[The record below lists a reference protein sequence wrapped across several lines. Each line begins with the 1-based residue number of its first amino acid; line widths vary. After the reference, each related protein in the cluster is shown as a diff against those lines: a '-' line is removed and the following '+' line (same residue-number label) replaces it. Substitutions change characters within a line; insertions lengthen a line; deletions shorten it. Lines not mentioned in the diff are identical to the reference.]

1 MQREEILNLCVSKK
15 VYQRGEDLYAHSH
28 VQVMDCEY
36 DEEIEHWYIDARVQG
51 SEYREYETWLEY
63 DEKEDMIVDY
73 GCTCPAQDDYYGMC
87 KHGVAL
93 SLKVL
98 EENMFGTSIQKQPIP
113 VDSSTL
119 TSWEILD
126 LIDQTARKKRQNRQ
140 KPEGKIE
147 LVPKLVQK
155 GAYYM
160 GCQDTYL
167 TFRIGSE
174 RMYVIKNISRFL
186 DAIENEEWVSYG
198 KQLAFV
204 HNKSVFTA
212 KAWAMICLIRESDEY
227 QYGHI
232 HKEWY
237 VNDDCLA
244 RFLRLNLGDS
254 IEYESDLAAQH
265 TLEILDVNPP
275 VQIEIKQKED
285 GSYTMALPKLR
296 LVEGKEAVFVFYE
309 NKAYH
314 CDRKYLDCM
323 LEVFRLADQN
333 HVEEYDVA
341 AEDMHRLYNE
351 VLIDM
356 ENVDALDKGE
366 LSFETYLPKPLQV
379 AYYLDESEQN
389 VMVKIMGTYDDESF
403 NLLDADQ
410 TVHYRDYDREQQA
423 LAIGKAYFNEE
434 NKKEHTLYFSSDDED
449 RRYQLFDTGIL
460 QMEGQ
465 GKVYASERFRMRKII
480 RSPKA
485 KMGISLENSL
495 LSLNIDLDEFSKKE
509 LFDILQSYR
518 KKKKFYRLKSGD
530 YLSLE
535 DNQISAIAQILDR
548 LSLKKKDFGQEPLS
562 VPKYFACYIDQVLQ
576 KDAGGLEVQRNTDYR
591 ALIRDMKSVKDSDY
605 EVPKSLCASLR
616 GYQKTGYRWLRT
628 LAHYGFGGILADD
641 MGLGKTIQTIAYLL
655 ARKEAGIKKPSLIIC
670 PASLVYNWQKEFER
684 FAPSLRVRMMVGN
697 ASIRKQKFTLEDWDD
712 VWITSYDTVKRD
724 ILLYQEGSF
733 DTEII
738 DEAQNIKNH
747 NTQVAKAVKLIP
759 SDIRFALTGTPIE
772 NRLSELWSI
781 FDYLM
786 PGILESYE
794 KFRKKYETPII
805 LDQDQNAMEQLRKLV
820 SPFILRRVKK
830 DVLKE
835 LPDKVEQIVYAQMDS
850 EQKKLYT
857 GHAFKLLT
865 SLEQQSQ
872 DQIRQGKLEILAEL
886 TKLRQICCAPSL
898 LYEDYQACAC
908 KVDMCEELVKEA
920 VEGNHKVLIFS
931 QFTSIFPIL
940 EERLEKFGISYYEL
954 TGRTPKQKRMQM
966 VERFNNSDVS
976 VFLISLKAGG
986 TGLNLTSASIVIH
999 FDPWWNLAAQNQA
1012 TDRAHRIGQENQV
1025 VVFKLIVKDTIE
1037 EKIIELQKKKQELA
1051 DEILGGEGIS
1061 AASLTRED
1069 LLAILS

>member
-15 VYQRGEDLYAHSH
+15 VYQRGEELYSH
-28 VQVMDCEY
+28 GNVYVMSFEY
-36 DEEIEHWYIDARVQG
+36 DEEIDHWYIDAYIQG
-51 SEYREYETWLEY
+51 SRSQEYETWIEY
-63 DEKEDMIVDY
+63 DEKDDMIVNYD
-73 GCTCPAQDDYYGMC
+73 CTCSAQDNHYSMC

-93 SLKVL
+93 SLKAL
-98 EENMFGTSIQKQPIP
+98 EENLLGSQMQEP
-113 VDSSTL
+113 VISMDSMLITNG
-119 TSWEILD
+119 EILN
-126 LIDQTARKKRQNRQ
+126 LIDQVAKKKRQNRQ

-147 LVPKLVQK
+147 LVPKIIEK
-155 GAYYM
+155 GSYYM
-160 GCQDTYL
+160 GFQDTYL
-167 TFRIGSE
+167 TFRIGSQ
-174 RMYVIKNISRFL
+174 RLYVLKNISKFV
-186 DAIENEEWVSYG
+186 DAVEKEERISYG
-198 KQLAFV
+198 KQLSFV
-204 HNKSVFTA
+204 HSKSVFTA
-212 KAWAMICLIRESDEY
+212 KTWEMVCLIRESAEY
-227 QYGHI
+227 QYGCI
-232 HKEWY
+232 HKEWHIE
-237 VNDDCLA
+237 DAQLA
-244 RFLRLNLGDS
+244 RFLLLNLGDS
-254 IEYESDLAAQH
+254 IEYESDLSEK
-265 TLEILDVNPP
+265 TILEVLDMNPP
-275 VQIEIKQKED
+275 VQIAIRQDGED
-285 GSYTMALPKLR
+285 SYTMALPKLR
-296 LVEGKEAVFVFYE
+296 LIEGKEDVFVLYE

-314 CDRKYLDCM
+314 CDSQYLDCM
-323 LEVFRLADQN
+323 LEVLRLANQN
-333 HVEEYDVA
+333 QVEEYAVA
-341 AEDMHRLYNE
+341 VNDMHRLYNE

-356 ENVDALDKGE
+356 ENLDVLDKGE

-379 AYYLDESEQN
+379 AYYLDENEQH
-389 VMVKIMGTYDDESF
+389 VMVKIMGNYDGESF

-423 LAIGKAYFNEE
+423 LAIGKAYFGEE
-434 NKKEHTLYFSSDDED
+434 NKKEHILYFSSDDED
-449 RRYQLFDTGIL
+449 KRYQLFDTGIL

-465 GKVYASERFRMRKII
+465 GKVYASERFHMRKIV

-495 LSLNIDLDEFSKKE
+495 LSLKIDSDEFSKSE
-509 LFDILQSYR
+509 LYDILQSYR
-518 KKKKFYRLKSGD
+518 KKKKFYRLRSGN

-535 DNQISAIAQILDR
+535 DNLMSAITQILDR
-548 LSLKKKDFGQEPLS
+548 ISAKKKDFNQEQLS
-562 VPKYFACYIDQVLQ
+562 VPKYLACYIDQVLQ
-576 KDAGGLEVQRNTDYR
+576 KDAGRLEIQRNTDYR
-591 ALIRDMKSVKDSDY
+591 ALIRDMKNVTDSDY

-616 GYQKTGYRWLRT
+616 RYQKTGYRWLRT

-655 ARKEAGIKKPSLIIC
+655 ARKEVGIKKQSLIIC
-670 PASLVYNWQKEFER
+670 PASLVYNWQKEFEH
-684 FAPSLRVRMMVGN
+684 FAPSLHVRMMVGS
-697 ASIRKQKFTLEDWDD
+697 ASIRKQKFALEDRDD
-712 VWITSYDTVKRD
+712 VWITSYDTAKRD
-724 ILLYQEGSF
+724 IVLYQECRF
-733 DTEII
+733 DTLVI

-794 KFRKKYETPII
+794 KFRKKYENPII
-805 LDQDQNAMEQLRKLV
+805 LGQDQSTMEQLKKLV

-857 GHAFKLLT
+857 GHALNLLT

-872 DQIRQGKLEILAEL
+872 EQIRRGKLEILAEL
-886 TKLRQICCAPSL
+886 TKLRQICCDPSL
-898 LYEDYQACAC
+898 LYEDYQAGAC
-908 KVDMCEELVKEA
+908 KVDMCEELVKDA
-920 VEGNHKVLIFS
+920 IAGNHKVLIFS

-940 EERLEKFGISYYEL
+940 EERLKKSGISYYEL
-954 TGRTPKQKRMQM
+954 TGHTPKQKRMQM
-966 VERFNNSDVS
+966 VESFNKNDVP

-1051 DEILGGEGIS
+1051 DEILGEEGIS

-1069 LLAILS
+1069 LMAILR